1 MLGNLDNLKQ
11 MQQDVESAVENG
23 TNTAEMY
30 HKQFAD
36 TALNTVVQ
44 FLPLGEAGQQIKD
57 FQDQMISGFYDG
69 VRTVNQKGG
78 ELTRSV
84 LDQLDNLNQS
94 GTSGQA

>member
-1 MLGNLDNLKQ
+1 MEDLKQ
-11 MQQDVESAVENG
+11 MQQDVETAVENG

-44 FLPLGEAGQQIKD
+44 FLPLGDSGQQIKD
-57 FQDQMISGFYDG
+57 FQDQMISGFYDA

-84 LDQLDNLNQS
+84 L
-94 GTSGQA
+94 GQIEQR